1 MDDLDAKPNPE
12 EDMKHAHAML
22 ARMSPEEL
30 LTATYA
36 LEDILD
42 GAVYVTNLFG
52 NEDDEIIDDD
62 ERRAAEQGRK
72 DLSEGRTC
80 SLEELLE
87 VHGLAMSDLA
97 PEAQPSRPATAPATE
112 AARTAA

>member
-1 MDDLDAKPNPE
+1 MDEFSEVRKPADDL
-12 EDMKHAHAML
+12 KHAHAML

-42 GAVYVTNLFG
+42 GAVYVTNLHG
-52 NEDDEIIDDD
+52 GEEDEVIDDE
-62 ERRAAEQGRK
+62 ERQAAERGRK
-72 DLSEGRTC
+72 DLAEGRTGT
-80 SLEELLE
+80 LEELLE
-87 VHGLAMSDLA
+87 ICGLTVDDLA
-97 PEAQPSRPATAPATE
+97 RAQPSVSAAPE